1 MDLFCE
7 YDFFFFGKEPPEEHP
22 EEHPERA
29 DRATADAQR
38 GINRRLEGVW
48 LNVGFGISPSNED

>member
-7 YDFFFFGKEPPEEHP
+7 QDFIGKEVVEEHP
-22 EEHPERA
+22 EEHPKRA

-38 GINRRLEGVW
+38 GINRRSEGVW

>member
-7 YDFFFFGKEPPEEHP
+7 QDFIGKEVVEEYP

-29 DRATADAQR
+29 DRAAADVQR

-48 LNVGFGISPSNED
+48 LNVGFGISSSNED